1 MRCSERKCF
10 GSRLQRDVIV
20 EFSIDTGADVTVIP
34 EHIYQQT
41 AGSTSLQ
48 PTSAGSTSLQP
59 TSAGST
65 SLQSISRRLC
75 VPNQYALSVL
85 GKVVVKL
92 KKGKC
97 ETEETGY
104 VCCQITSLTTTRET
118 CNRVTKDKGQH
129 NHEYDKQ

>member
-20 EFSIDTGADVTVIP
+20 EFSIDAGADVIVIP
-34 EHIYQQT
+34 EYIYQQA

-59 TSAGST
+59 TS
-65 SLQSISRRLC
+65 RRLC
-75 VPNQYALSVL
+75 GPNQYALSVL

-104 VCCQITSLTTTRET
+104 VCCQIISLTTTRET